1 MGLLA
6 SRATRISSQKAFRS
20 PSGLGEFRAR
30 LTVIQEVGHYY
41 KVPQNKARALI
52 CLRQRKRQA
61 PGKTIVGVILT
72 IARQVR
78 GQNTGEGRGSTGPV
92 SKDQDIRGTE

>member
-1 MGLLA
+1 MPSAHPLGL
-6 SRATRISSQKAFRS
+6 R
-20 PSGLGEFRAR
+20 EFRAR
-30 LTVIQEVGHYY
+30 LTVIQEVGHY

-52 CLRQRKRQA
+52 CLRQRKRRA
-61 PGKTIVGVILT
+61 LGKTIVGVILT

-78 GQNTGEGRGSTGPV
+78 GQNTGEGRGSAGPV